1 MKKRLLVTAS
11 RYLKHE
17 EDYGVVT
24 KGLGIAIFDLMQQG
38 ATEITVV
45 HGDCP
50 TGGDAFT
57 TEFINKIERSMRS
70 YNLILRLETH
80 PADWSKGKAA
90 GPARNKHMVELGANL
105 AVVFPQKGAPN
116 KGTFGTRTLITEAG
130 IPHQEY
136 WSNSVYE

>member
-11 RYLKHE
+11 RYLTHE

-38 ATEITVV
+38 ATEIIVV

-70 YNLILRLETH
+70 YNLILKLETH

-90 GPARNKHMVELGANL
+90 GPARNKYMVELGADL
-105 AVVFPQKGAPN
+105 VVVFPQKGAPN
-116 KGTFGTRTLITEAG
+116 RGTFGTRALTIDAK
-130 IPHQEY
+130 IPYQEY
-136 WSNSVYE
+136 WSNSVYK